1 MLNNTQGVDLRSYL
15 QTVEQ
20 IIKIK
25 WYNLIPE
32 SARPPIMKRGQVLL
46 EFAILKDG
54 KIAGMK
60 LVSGS
65 GDVALDRGAWGA
77 ITASHPLPSPPP
89 QFTGSA
95 LALRVPFY
103 YNSDPD
109 SSLWVRAPEQ
119 VRLSEILIAPPQ
131 PSSSAQIGEAQHKA
145 QELLDAIRQGGR
157 FADVAKAN
165 SQGPTAAKGGD
176 LGYFDHG
183 KLAPSIE
190 EIAFQLKVGDVS
202 DVIQTKQGFVILQV
216 TERPAA
222 DDVSLEVPK

>member
-1 MLNNTQGVDLRSYL
+1 MPLHNT
-15 QTVEQ
+15 
-20 IIKIK
+20 
-25 WYNLIPE
+25 
-32 SARPPIMKRGQVLL
+32 
-46 EFAILKDG
+46 
-54 KIAGMK
+54 
-60 LVSGS
+60 
-65 GDVALDRGAWGA
+65 
-77 ITASHPLPSPPP
+77 
-89 QFTGSA
+89 
-95 LALRVPFY
+95 
-103 YNSDPD
+103 
-109 SSLWVRAPEQ
+109 
-119 VRLSEILIAPPQ
+119 
-131 PSSSAQIGEAQHKA
+131 SSSAQIGEAQHKA